1 MSDGSD
7 FEFIGIVGL
16 GLIGGSLALAIR
28 ERHPRVTIAGVDR
41 ANVIDEAMR
50 TGVIDRS
57 ALDVSGLGDVDL
69 IVLAAPVLQNVA
81 CLQQLAA
88 EASLQ
93 AEVGGGRRGASDAVR
108 ARPLITDVGSTKR
121 LMSDVLRAR
130 PGVLRFVGG
139 HPMAGAAQGGLA
151 FARADLFD
159 GRPWLLTPTPAEAG
173 ASDTAAAA
181 EHAGDVE
188 RLAALVRSLGAVPRV
203 LGAAEHDELMAYIS
217 HMPQMV
223 SSALM
228 RVVGERVGEEG
239 LQLSGPGLADT
250 TRLASSPA
258 AVWTDICES
267 NADLIDAALDAVQ
280 AELHAARQRLRTP
293 ADLAEWLGQG
303 ARWRTRM
310 PPRA

>member
-1 MSDGSD
+1 VPDGSD
-7 FEFIGIVGL
+7 FSSIGIVGL

-41 ANVIDEAMR
+41 ADVIDEAMR
-50 TGVIDRS
+50 TRVIDRS

-93 AEVGGGRRGASDAVR
+93 AEVGGDVRGAGDAGRR
-108 ARPLITDVGSTKR
+108 RPLITDVGSTKR
-121 LMSDVLRAR
+121 LMRDVVRAR

-151 FARADLFD
+151 FARADLFE
-159 GRPWLLTPTPAEAG
+159 GRPWLLTPDDDAGTGDAPAED
-173 ASDTAAAA
+173 AS
-181 EHAGDVE
+181 
-188 RLAALVRSLGAVPRV
+188 RLATFVSSLGAVPRV
-203 LGAAEHDELMAYIS
+203 LGAAEHDELMAFIS
-217 HMPQMV
+217 HMPQMI

-228 RVVGERVGEEG
+228 RVVGERVGESG

-258 AVWTDICES
+258 VVWTDICET
-267 NADLIDAALDAVQ
+267 NADLIDAAIDAIQ
-280 AELHAARQRLRTP
+280 TELHAVRQRLRTP
-293 ADLAEWLGQG
+293 ADLAEWLSHG
-303 ARWRTRM
+303 ARWRARM